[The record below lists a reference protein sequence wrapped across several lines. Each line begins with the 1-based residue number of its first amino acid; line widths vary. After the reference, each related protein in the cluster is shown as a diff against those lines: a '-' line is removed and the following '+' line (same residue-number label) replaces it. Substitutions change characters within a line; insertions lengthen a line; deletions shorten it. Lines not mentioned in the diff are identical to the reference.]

1 MELRLIFIGA
11 AERALEAM
19 VKRVHSRTTFGKK
32 IAQHGTIMH
41 DVAVSRIEIDQARLL
56 TLKAAHAMDL
66 FGNKIARTEIA
77 MIKVVAPSMACRV
90 IDRAIQAFGA
100 AGLSEDFPLAK
111 AYSGAR

>member
-1 MELRLIFIGA
+1 
-11 AERALEAM
+11 M

-32 IAQHGTIMH
+32 IAQHGKIMH
-41 DVAVSRIEIDQARLL
+41 DVAMSRIEIDQARLL

-100 AGLSEDFPLAK
+100 AGLCEDFPLAK
-111 AYSGAR
+111 AYAGAR